1 VGERKIL
8 LLARIDAPAV
18 EGNAILL
25 RESLHFC
32 FGSAD
37 VVVVKRE
44 RAHADLA
51 QLQQLR
57 TEMLAA
63 GLQRAY
69 GADRPH
75 AHRRAEKC
83 ELYRVGLT
91 SL

>member
-18 EGNAILL
+18 EGSAILL

-63 GLQRAY
+63 GYKEHTAQTGHMLIVVPKNANSI
-69 GADRPH
+69 G
-75 AHRRAEKC
+75 
-83 ELYRVGLT
+83 
-91 SL
+91 